1 MQKISLTVNCVAEQL
16 LQGNTSGVEI
26 SNLHDITIV
35 VQGRPFVIFSLWQ
48 SLILSQ
54 LIYSNK

>member
-35 VQGRPFVIFSLWQ
+35 VQGRPFVIFSL
-48 SLILSQ
+48 
-54 LIYSNK
+54 